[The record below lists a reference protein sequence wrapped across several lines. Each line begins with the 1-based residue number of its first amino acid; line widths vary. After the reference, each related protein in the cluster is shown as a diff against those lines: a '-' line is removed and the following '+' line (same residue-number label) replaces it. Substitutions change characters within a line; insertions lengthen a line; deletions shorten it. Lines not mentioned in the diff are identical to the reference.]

1 MVISRAVVRVFAV
14 RSRFKIGDRNYRMN
28 TLSSEFLI
36 FNVWDPIV
44 FVEIKIDFV
53 NEGDSELVE

>member
-1 MVISRAVVRVFAV
+1 M
-14 RSRFKIGDRNYRMN
+14 GDGDYRMD
-28 TLSSEFLI
+28 TLSSEFLTLDI
-36 FNVWDPIV
+36 WDPIV